1 MALHKRLEELFRQV
15 FNDDSLILTDDMTAD
30 DISGWDS
37 VGHINL
43 MFSIEQA
50 FAVQFTGNELA
61 EFKTIGE
68 IKRFLAVR
76 ARLSQLPGECDDA
89 SS

>member
-1 MALHKRLEELFRQV
+1 MPLHKRLEELFREV

-30 DISGWDS
+30 DIPGWDS

-68 IKRFLAVR
+68 LKRFLVVR
-76 ARLSQLPGECDDA
+76 AGISRASGEGDDA

>member
-43 MFSIEQA
+43 MFSIEQT

-61 EFKTIGE
+61 EFKSIRE
-68 IKRFLAVR
+68 LKQFLVVKGR
-76 ARLSQLPGECDDA
+76 I
-89 SS
+89 